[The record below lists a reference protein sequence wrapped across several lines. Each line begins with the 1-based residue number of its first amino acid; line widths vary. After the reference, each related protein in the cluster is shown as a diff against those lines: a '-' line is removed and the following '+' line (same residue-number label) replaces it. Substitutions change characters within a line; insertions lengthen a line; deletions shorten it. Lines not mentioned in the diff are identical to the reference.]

1 MTRMTST
8 VPQFVRALLLPP
20 RARRLL
26 RTLRPREFGSP
37 RVTSRRQAN
46 FGEITESLPAGQGD
60 RQDQRK
66 VDRRCPHK
74 IGIRFARGFRERSKE
89 SLPLHLATTRG
100 RRLAGPWGGRMGT
113 VGVALAQAVM
123 ARGA

>member
-1 MTRMTST
+1 MGVRIPARHKPATNQLQARSLNPCPQDKVIDKIRGKST
-8 VPQFVRALLLPP
+8 GVA
-20 RARRLL
+20 
-26 RTLRPREFGSP
+26 
-37 RVTSRRQAN
+37 
-46 FGEITESLPAGQGD
+46 
-60 RQDQRK
+60 
-66 VDRRCPHK
+66 PHK
-74 IGIRFARGFRERSKE
+74 IGLRFARGFRERSEE